1 MAEIVNFLNK
11 ESIGFINGIPVK
23 DPKTPIDY
31 LFLCKRFLTSE
42 DYEEV
47 LLSIMDEEY
56 YDRADIQIRAI
67 VDTYH
72 NYKK

>member
-1 MAEIVNFLNK
+1 M

-31 LFLCKRFLTSE
+31 LFLCKRFLAVE

-56 YDRADIQIRAI
+56 YDAADVQIRAI
-67 VDTYH
+67 VDTY
-72 NYKK
+72 NSYY

>member
-1 MAEIVNFLNK
+1 
-11 ESIGFINGIPVK
+11 VK